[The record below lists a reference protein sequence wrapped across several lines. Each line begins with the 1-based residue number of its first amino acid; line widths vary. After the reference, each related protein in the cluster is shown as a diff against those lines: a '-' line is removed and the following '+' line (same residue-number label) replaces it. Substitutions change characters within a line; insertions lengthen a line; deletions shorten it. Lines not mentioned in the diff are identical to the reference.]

1 MSNSSGLC
9 FETRAEV
16 CSRYSAEG
24 IVYKRLLVA
33 PQAPPRSHSGCVALG
48 TALSCLN
55 FSFPEV
61 GVAMGLALCICP
73 GRLPIL
79 HPSWRDHHRVTWEM
93 LPVKV
98 SDQFYQRLSN
108 WEGPTGDGREGAP
121 STLLDISPHCSTP
134 PCAPVCGPQAG

>member
-1 MSNSSGLC
+1 MSNGSGVC
-9 FETRAEV
+9 SENRAEV

-33 PQAPPRSHSGCVALG
+33 LQAPQRSHGGCVALG

-55 FSFPEV
+55 ISFPEV
-61 GVAMGLALCICP
+61 GVAMGLALCICLRD
-73 GRLPIL
+73 GWLPIL

-98 SDQFYQRLSN
+98 SDQFYQRLYN
-108 WEGPTGDGREGAP
+108 WEGPAGDGREGAP
-121 STLLDISPHCSTP
+121 STPLDISPHRSTP
-134 PCAPVCGPQAG
+134 P